1 MSSLLSRGVAAS
13 SATTMPCPS
22 VAGSSRA
29 ASATVAEGG
38 RTIGVSHRTGWD
50 FTQRI
55 AASSSC
61 SGMSWGSTPSPPRR
75 ASVAARRAPV
85 TEFMFAETSGIVAVE
100 PSPGERSTSRRLV
113 TAERLGTRKTSE
125 YVRSTSGCEP

>member
-1 MSSLLSRGVAAS
+1 MPIGPAEA
-13 SATTMPCPS
+13 SATTMPWPS
-22 VAGSSRA
+22 VAGSRRA
-29 ASATVAEGG
+29 ASATVASGG
-38 RTIGVSHRTGWD
+38 RTSGVSHSTGCA

-85 TEFMFAETSGIVAVE
+85 TEFMFAETSGIVAGV
-100 PSPGERSTSRRLV
+100 PSPGDRSTSSRLV
-113 TAERLGTRKTSE
+113 MAERRGTRNTSE
-125 YVRSTSGCEP
+125 